1 MKNGFIAG
9 LLILLASV
17 GCLARD
23 FGWAARDNSV
33 FPIGWTADGA
43 CFAYGT
49 FDYSIM
55 ISNQGRLRIAVRNMK
70 TDKDLWEHSQ
80 SWDEGNTGD
89 GSGDIVP
96 RTAAEAWNR
105 VKNTVEPRLAKF
117 KIVTGGPVAPD
128 RFPIVNGDSLDIG
141 IAEQPEADYQVPY
154 TVRAVSRNLGSKTIH
169 QGARP
174 TGNELSLLGYFPS
187 PDGTRIAVILIERS
201 FSFPF
206 PSYYVIGCHT
216 KNGFKK
222 D

>member
-1 MKNGFIAG
+1 MKSVFIFW
-9 LLILLASV
+9 LMILLVSGA
-17 GCLARD
+17 GWCQD
-23 FGWAARDNSV
+23 FGWAAGEESV
-33 FPIGWTADGA
+33 FPIGWTADGT

-70 TDKDLWEHSQ
+70 TDQDLWEHSQ
-80 SWDEGNTGD
+80 RWDEGNAGD

-105 VKNTVEPRLAKF
+105 VKNTVEPRLAKL
-117 KIVTGGPVAPD
+117 KIVTGGPGD
-128 RFPIVNGDSLDIG
+128 LTRFPIVNGDSLDIA
-141 IAEQPEADYQVPY
+141 ISEQPEADYQVPY
-154 TVRAVSRNLGSKTIH
+154 TVRAISRNLGSKTIH

-187 PDGTRIAVILIERS
+187 PDGTRIAVTLIERG